1 MVQHERQHSLS
12 TGIEVARALVV
23 LAAFGAAAS
32 ISSSAYAQSFNQTFE
47 AATCNVPTATYPT
60 IQSAVNVINCSEI
73 VLSAGSFF
81 ESVTIGRNLELQGA
95 GSQSTIIIGKVIVSG
110 FGSTV
115 RLEGLK
121 IFALAGTLPFGGLVA
136 WDGTVVMPDD
146 LLIGIINPLFA
157 DGFEPGDLSNW
168 SSVVP

>member
-1 MVQHERQHSLS
+1 MNSRDK
-12 TGIEVARALVV
+12 TGQRPTRHRHG
-23 LAAFGAAAS
+23 LAALLGFILVTGAAPA
-32 ISSSAYAQSFNQTFE
+32 E

-81 ESVTIGRNLELQGA
+81 EFVTIGRNLELQGA
-95 GSQSTIIIGKVIVSG
+95 GSQSTTIFGKVIVSG
-110 FGSTV
+110 FANNV

-121 IFALAGTLPFGGLVA
+121 IFALAGTFPLGGLVA
-136 WDGTVVMPDD
+136 WDGTVVIPDD

-157 DGFEPGDLSNW
+157 DGFESGDRSKW
-168 SSVVP
+168 SSEVP